1 MALTSL
7 SVKGQVVIPKSL
19 RDTLGLQPGDRFVVL
34 REGETIILKPVKKEV
49 AAGLYG
55 RYKGLGLLADLEK
68 EHLQEIKK
76 EQQR

>member
-19 RDTLGLQPGDRFVVL
+19 RETLGLRPGDRFIVS
-34 REGETIILKPVKKEV
+34 REGEAIILKPIKKEV
-49 AAGLYG
+49 AARLYG
-55 RYKGLGLLADLEK
+55 KYKGLELLADLEK

-76 EQQR
+76 GLQR